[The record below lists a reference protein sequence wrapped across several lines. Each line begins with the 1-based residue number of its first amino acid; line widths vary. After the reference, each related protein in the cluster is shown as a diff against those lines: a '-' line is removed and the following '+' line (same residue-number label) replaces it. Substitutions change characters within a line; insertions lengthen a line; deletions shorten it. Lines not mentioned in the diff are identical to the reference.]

1 MMTTDILIVGK
12 GAAGM
17 ATALYLAKL
26 RPDIQITLMDKS
38 GGHQSATRLA
48 QGGLAAVQSPP
59 DSFEAHVK
67 DTLEAGHY
75 QNQQE
80 AVWEVV
86 SRAPEIINDLSNW
99 GAKWDRDESGKL
111 HLGLEGG
118 HSYPR
123 IVHQADHSGKTIH
136 EHLTQELEK
145 HKNINPLVPGLV
157 RDLWL
162 KDDKCI
168 GVILWREDSS
178 QEMYL
183 QARQVILATGG
194 SGAIFPRTT
203 NPSSATGDGLAMGIR
218 AGVKTAGLHWVQFH
232 PTALLNSGNERAFL
246 LTEAL
251 RGAGAYVVNSSGRR
265 FLFDSLPKGE
275 LAPRDLICRAIW
287 DEINLNPGQMVYLDC
302 RHFPKGKLQR
312 EFPQV
317 SSLCSQ
323 ANLDPEK
330 VLLPILPAAH
340 YQCGGIITDRWGKT
354 SLPGLFA
361 IGEVAHTGL
370 HGSNRLA
377 SNSLT
382 EALVYAKNAASYLA
396 EQHLTEKQEAMV
408 KPNRQIFSPEIPED
422 NSPSYPWKDLLFD
435 HFIQKTPLDSTLLR
449 DIRLRFQVLDLGV
462 NRGIYSTKTLQERN
476 LLHVYLE
483 LFNSMQVINHHD
495 LHYQEN

>member
-1 MMTTDILIVGK
+1 MNTAILIVGK

-26 RPDIQITLMDKS
+26 RPDLQITLMDKS
-38 GGHQSATRLA
+38 GGLQSATRLA
-48 QGGLAAVQSPP
+48 QGGLAAVQSPL
-59 DSFEAHVK
+59 DSFESHVK
-67 DTLEAGHY
+67 DTLEAGHH
-75 QNQQE
+75 QNRPE

-99 GAKWDRDESGKL
+99 GVKWDRDGSGKL

-123 IVHQADHSGKTIH
+123 IVHQADQSGKTIH
-136 EHLTQELEK
+136 EQLTHELKK
-145 HKNINPLVPGLV
+145 HKNIHSFAPGVV

-162 KDDKCI
+162 KDGKCI

-183 QARQVILATGG
+183 QARRVILATGG

-203 NPSSATGDGLAMGIR
+203 NPPNSTGDGLAMGVR

-232 PTALLNSGNERAFL
+232 PTALLNSGNDRAFL

-275 LAPRDLICRAIW
+275 LAPRDLICSAIW
-287 DEINLNPGQMVYLDC
+287 NEISLNPDQMVYLDC
-302 RHFPKGKLQR
+302 RHFPKGKLHR

-323 ANLDPEK
+323 VNLDPEK

-361 IGEVAHTGL
+361 VGEVAHTGL

-396 EQHLTEKQEAMV
+396 GQPLTERQEVLVKQHREV
-408 KPNRQIFSPEIPED
+408 FSLELPED

-435 HFIQKTPLDSTLLR
+435 HFIQKTLPHTTLLR
-449 DIRLRFQVLDLGV
+449 DIRLRLQILDLGV
-462 NRGIYSTKTLQERN
+462 TRGIYSSQSLQERN
-476 LLHVYLE
+476 LLQVYLE
-483 LFNSMQVINHHD
+483 LFDSMQVINPHD
-495 LHYQEN
+495 LHYQKN

>member
-1 MMTTDILIVGK
+1 MTTDILIVGK

-26 RPDIQITLMDKS
+26 RPEIQIRLMDKS
-38 GGHQSATRLA
+38 GGLQSATRLA
-48 QGGLAAVQSPP
+48 QGGLAAVQLPH

-75 QNQQE
+75 QNRPE
-80 AVWEVV
+80 AVWEVI

-99 GAKWDRDESGKL
+99 GVRWDRDESDKL

-136 EHLTQELEK
+136 EHLTFELEK
-145 HKNINPLVPGLV
+145 HKNINPIAPGLV
-157 RDLWL
+157 RDLWI
-162 KDDKCI
+162 KDSKCI
-168 GVILWREDSS
+168 GVIVWREDSS
-178 QEMYL
+178 QEICL
-183 QARQVILATGG
+183 QARHVILATGG

-203 NPSSATGDGLAMGIR
+203 NPPSATGDGLAMGIR
-218 AGVKTAGLHWVQFH
+218 AGVKTAGLHWIQFH
-232 PTALLNSGNERAFL
+232 PTVLLNSGDDRAFL

-275 LAPRDLICRAIW
+275 LAPRDLICSAIW
-287 DEINLNPGQMVYLDC
+287 NEITLNPGQMVYLDC
-302 RHFPKGKLQR
+302 RHFPKGKLHR

-323 ANLDPEK
+323 VNLDPEK
-330 VLLPILPAAH
+330 VPLPILPAAH
-340 YQCGGIITDRWGKT
+340 YQCGGIIADRWGKT

-396 EQHLTEKQEAMV
+396 NQSLTQKQEVLAEQI
-408 KPNRQIFSPEIPED
+408 KQIFSLEIPED

-435 HFIQKTPLDSTLLR
+435 HFIRKTPPGSALLR
-449 DIRLRFQVLDLGV
+449 DIRLRLQILNLGV
-462 NRGIYSTKTLQERN
+462 NRGIYSSKTLQERN
-476 LLHVYLE
+476 LLQVYLE
-483 LFNSMQVINHHD
+483 LFNSMQASNHHD